1 MAKIRNKKEEFNEE
15 VKTVEFD
22 EQVVEDVYEVKVDVS
37 KLLDK
42 QLEKLALKVD
52 EVTRDEIL
60 IEILEFLKLKT
71 EFALTELNQYA
82 DRKRLRVLFSAIAY
96 AKTLDGKFL
105 TDVVVESR

>member
-1 MAKIRNKKEEFNEE
+1 MAKIKNKEEFNEE
-15 VKTVEFD
+15 VSIIEFD
-22 EQVVEDVYEVKVDVS
+22 NELEDNITEVKIDVT

-42 QLEKLALKVD
+42 QLEKLAMKVD

-60 IEILEFLKLKT
+60 IEMLQFLNLKT

-96 AKTLDGKFL
+96 AKSLDGKFL

>member
-1 MAKIRNKKEEFNEE
+1 MAKIKNKEEFNEE
-15 VKTVEFD
+15 VSIIEFD
-22 EQVVEDVYEVKVDVS
+22 NEVVENIYEVKIDVT

-42 QLEKLALKVD
+42 QLEKLTMKVE

-60 IEILEFLKLKT
+60 IEMLQFLNLKT

-96 AKTLDGKFL
+96 AKSLDGKFL